1 VIHGASEEVTGNI
14 TNIFE
19 TAYSE
24 FTSALHDTHTSELT
38 QGVSE
43 THDALTGAYEHF
55 HEESSNAANN
65 LMETVG
71 HTISE
76 MGTHVGQE
84 IHQGIEEAA
93 GHAIE
98 QALEGLIEDIVSSIA
113 MMGIGEATTA
123 AMSPIIPELAIAK
136 AIVHT
141 IDELLKLLGGL

>member
-14 TNIFE
+14 SSIFE

-24 FTSALHDTHTSELT
+24 FSTALHDTHTSELT
-38 QGVSE
+38 QGVSD
-43 THDALTGAYEHF
+43 THDALTSQYDHF
-55 HEESSNAANN
+55 HEGASNAGQH
-65 LMETVG
+65 LMDTVS

-76 MGTHVGQE
+76 MGTHIGQE
-84 IHQGIEEAA
+84 IHQGIQQAA
-93 GHAIE
+93 EHAIE
-98 QALEGLIEDIVSSIA
+98 QALEGLIQDVVSSIA

-141 IDELLKLLGGL
+141 IDELLKLLSL